1 MILLLISLTVAFI
14 AGFIVFCINED
25 WTFLHIA
32 SMVVAFGLVFFGGLS
47 AIDSQNEEV
56 VKRDVTELIALNDGS
71 SVSGRMFLGSGS
83 IDGELVYKYA
93 MKKGEGYAVDFESAN
108 TVDELRYIKDGS
120 KPRIERTETVYKST
134 FANFLVTPFF
144 DTAKYIYVPEGTI
157 QETFNIDLN

>member
-1 MILLLISLTVAFI
+1 MILLLISLVIAFI

-25 WTFLHIA
+25 WTFLMIV
-32 SMVVAFGLVFFGGLS
+32 SIIVTFGLVFFGGLS
-47 AIDSQNEEV
+47 AIDSQSEKV

-83 IDGELVYKYA
+83 IDGDLVYKYA
-93 MKKGEGYAVDFESAN
+93 MKKGDGYAIDFEKAN
-108 TVDELRYIKDGS
+108 DIDELRYIKDGS
-120 KPRIERTETVYKST
+120 KPRIERTEVVYKST
-134 FANFLVTPFF
+134 FTNFMTAPFF